1 MLERI
6 QHDHGILE
14 LRLARPPVNALNPEL
29 VTALK
34 QAIEQAPNE
43 GAAALVLSGS
53 PGLFSAGL
61 DIPALLQLDR
71 DAMRAFWRDFFGLCA
86 ALARSPVPIA
96 AAVTGHSPAGG
107 AVLAIFCDYRV
118 MARGEYKIG
127 LNEVQVGLT
136 VPDCIQAALRRLVGA
151 YRAERLLIEG
161 AMLDADDALAAG
173 MVDELTDVDHVV
185 TRTLAWLAP
194 LLQLP
199 RQAMLATRAMARA
212 NLTRLFDDP
221 ASLPVEEFLDGW
233 FAPEAQATL
242 HALVERL
249 RNKRPATS
257 KGPSRL

>member
-1 MLERI
+1 
-6 QHDHGILE
+6 
-14 LRLARPPVNALNPEL
+14 
-29 VTALK
+29 
-34 QAIEQAPNE
+34 
-43 GAAALVLSGS
+43 
-53 PGLFSAGL
+53 
-61 DIPALLQLDR
+61 
-71 DAMRAFWRDFFGLCA
+71 
-86 ALARSPVPIA
+86 
-96 AAVTGHSPAGG
+96 
-107 AVLAIFCDYRV
+107 
-118 MARGEYKIG
+118 
-127 LNEVQVGLT
+127 